1 MSNVSEVMH
10 MCRHALKYLAKLDAM
25 SHCTLCNC
33 TNLQVDFC
41 LRQDD
46 ADFKGKLLPV
56 KGKGQ
61 KKQKADAKQK
71 GKVQA
76 QPSIQND
83 TEEDVLQDYELS
95 EDSDSD

>member
-1 MSNVSEVMH
+1 M
-10 MCRHALKYLAKLDAM
+10 
-25 SHCTLCNC
+25 
-33 TNLQVDFC
+33 QC
-41 LRQDD
+41 LI
-46 ADFKGKLLPV
+46 AHSATAPTYKWIFDFKGKLLPV

-61 KKQKADAKQK
+61 KKQKADARQK